1 MANPKIKFKRS
12 AVADKRP
19 SLANLEL
26 GELALN
32 TYDGKVFLR
41 RDTSGVGIATTV
53 SSINP
58 WTENYGATAI
68 SYDGNV
74 SIVGVLTASGLT
86 YPSSDGTANQVLV
99 TDGAG
104 NLSFAD
110 QTASSGDSGGPGVTT
125 TNSTSQVGI
134 DSFAKTT
141 YQSAL
146 YHVQTSTS
154 TDYHLTTINLIH
166 DGTNAYLNEYGTIST
181 GAELA
186 TFTAQ
191 VNGLNIE
198 LLATPAQSSTTVFKL
213 DRTLI
218 GTGAA
223 NTVTVTTTSTSQT
236 AISTFDKTTYN
247 AVMFE
252 VQAKRGT
259 EVHTTTIHLVH
270 NGTTVSTNE
279 FAVLRTGNSLG
290 DFDADISGSNV
301 RLLVTP
307 SSATSTTFNVIR
319 TFFS

>member
-68 SYDGNV
+68 SYGGNV
-74 SIVGVLTASGLT
+74 SITGVTTISGLT
-86 YPSSDGTANQVLV
+86 YPVSDGNANQVLV

-110 QTASSGDSGGPGVTT
+110 QTASSGSSGPGVTT
-125 TNSTSQVGI
+125 TNSTSQVSI
-134 DSFAKTT
+134 DSFAKAT

-154 TDYHLTTINLIH
+154 TDYHLTTVNIIH
-166 DGTNAYLNEYGTIST
+166 DGSNAYLNEYGTIST
-181 GAELA
+181 GEELA
-186 TFTAQ
+186 TFTAD
-191 VNGLNIE
+191 VSGSNIR
-198 LLATPAQSSTTVFKL
+198 LLATPAQSSTTVFKM

-223 NTVTVTTTSTSQT
+223 GIISVTTN
-236 AISTFDKTTYN
+236 N
-247 AVMFE
+247 AAMFE
-252 VQAKRGT
+252 VQVRRGT
-259 EVHTTTIHLVH
+259 EIHTTTLHLVH
-270 NGTTVSTNE
+270 NGTTVATNE
-279 FAVLRTGNSLG
+279 FAVLTSNNSLAT
-290 DFDADISGSNV
+290 FDADISGSNV
-301 RLLVTP
+301 RLLATP
-307 SSATSTTFNVIR
+307 TSPTTTTFDVIR

>member
-68 SYDGNV
+68 SYGGNV
-74 SIVGVLTASGLT
+74 SITGVTTISGLT
-86 YPSSDGTANQVLV
+86 YPVSDGNANQVLV

-110 QTASSGDSGGPGVTT
+110 QTASSGSSGPGVTT
-125 TNSTSQVGI
+125 TNSTSQVSI
-134 DSFAKTT
+134 DSFAKAT

-154 TDYHLTTINLIH
+154 TDYHLTTVNIIH
-166 DGTNAYLNEYGTIST
+166 DGSNAYLNEYGTIST
-181 GAELA
+181 GEELA
-186 TFTAQ
+186 TFTAD
-191 VNGLNIE
+191 VSGSNIR
-198 LLATPAQSSTTVFKL
+198 LLATPAQSSTTVFKM

-223 NTVTVTTTSTSQT
+223 GITSVTTTSTSQT
-236 AISTFDKTTYN
+236 AISTFNKTTYN
-247 AVMFE
+247 AAMFE
-252 VQAKRGT
+252 VQVRRGT
-259 EVHTTTIHLVH
+259 EIHTTTLHLVH
-270 NGTTVSTNE
+270 NGTTVATNE
-279 FAVLRTGNSLG
+279 FAVLTSNNSLAT
-290 DFDADISGSNV
+290 FDADISGSNV
-301 RLLVTP
+301 RLLATP
-307 SSATSTTFNVIR
+307 TSATTTTFDTIR